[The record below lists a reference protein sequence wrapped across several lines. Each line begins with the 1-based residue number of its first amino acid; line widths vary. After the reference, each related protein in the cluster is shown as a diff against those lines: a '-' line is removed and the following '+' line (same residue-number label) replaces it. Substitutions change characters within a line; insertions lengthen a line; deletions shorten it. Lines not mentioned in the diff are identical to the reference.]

1 MNWQKDSMATKYT
14 FKEAAQTAKRIST
27 FNMGELLMNFIGYK
41 GIPYPGGFLSRM
53 PDKYGADNY
62 AYPGEPLSEKTSSD
76 FGSTL
81 RKRDAQ
87 GRWYFMPVELGNVEI
102 PNAVISIRGKKTI
115 VETAMVGRK
124 GTVKELISV
133 DDYEIRIAGVC
144 LDTDFPER
152 QINALKELYD
162 INESVTLKC
171 ALTDIFLDEE
181 DKVVI
186 RNIDFAEMRGSET
199 AQAFTMELVTDR
211 SFELIM
217 E

>member
-1 MNWQKDSMATKYT
+1 MASKYT
-14 FKEAAQTAKRIST
+14 FKEVGQTAKRIST
-27 FNMGELLMNFIGYK
+27 FNIGELLLNFIGYK
-41 GIPYPGGFLSRM
+41 GVPYPGGFLSRT
-53 PDKYGADNY
+53 PGKYGADEY
-62 AYPGEPLSEKTSSD
+62 SYPGEPASEKTSSD

-87 GRWYFMPVELGNVEI
+87 GRWYFMPVELGGVEL
-102 PNAVISIRGKKTI
+102 PNTVISIRGKKTI

-144 LDTDFPER
+144 LDTDFPDQ

-186 RNIDFAEMRGSET
+186 KSIDFAEMRGCET

>member
-1 MNWQKDSMATKYT
+1 MATKYT
-14 FKEAAQTAKRIST
+14 VKEVAQTFKRVSQ
-27 FNMGELLMNFIGYK
+27 FNLGDMLLNVIGYK
-41 GIPYPGGFLSRM
+41 GLPYPGGFI
-53 PDKYGADNY
+53 PDAPGKYKADGY
-62 AYPGEPLSEKTSSD
+62 EYPGEQASEKTSSY

-81 RKRDAQ
+81 RKKDAQ
-87 GRWYFMPVELGNVEI
+87 GRWYSMPIVLEHKGTEYEI
-102 PNAVISIRGKKTI
+102 PNAVISICGNKRI

-144 LDTDFPER
+144 LDVDFPDQ
-152 QINALKELYD
+152 QINALNELYN

-186 RNIDFAEMRGSET
+186 KSIDFAEMKGCET
-199 AQAFTMELVTDR
+199 AQVFTMELVTDR
-211 SFELIM
+211 SFELIL

>member
-1 MNWQKDSMATKYT
+1 MATKYT
-14 FKEAAQTAKRIST
+14 VKEVAQTFKRVSQ
-27 FNMGELLMNFIGYK
+27 FNLGDMLLNVIGYK
-41 GIPYPGGFLSRM
+41 GLPYPGGFI
-53 PDKYGADNY
+53 PDAPGKYKADGY
-62 AYPGEPLSEKTSSD
+62 EYPGEQASEKTSSD

-81 RKRDAQ
+81 RKKDAQ
-87 GRWYFMPVELGNVEI
+87 GRWYVMPIVLEHKGTEYEI
-102 PNAVISIRGKKTI
+102 PNAVISIRGKKSI

-144 LDTDFPER
+144 LDVDFPDQ
-152 QINALKELYD
+152 QINALNELYN

-186 RNIDFAEMRGSET
+186 KSIDFAEMKGCET
-199 AQAFTMELVTDR
+199 AQVFTMELVTDR
-211 SFELIM
+211 SFELIL

>member
-1 MNWQKDSMATKYT
+1 MATKYT
-14 FKEAAQTAKRIST
+14 VKEVAQTFKRVSR
-27 FNMGELLMNFIGYK
+27 FNLSDMLLSVLGYK
-41 GIPYPGGFLSRM
+41 GLPYPGGFI
-53 PDKYGADNY
+53 PDAPGKYKADGY
-62 AYPGEPLSEKTSSD
+62 EYPGEQASEKTSSD

-81 RKRDAQ
+81 RKKDVQ
-87 GRWYFMPVELGNVEI
+87 GRWYFMPIVLEHKGTEYEI
-102 PNAVISIRGKKTI
+102 PNAVISIRGKKSI

-144 LDTDFPER
+144 LDVDFPDQ
-152 QINALKELYD
+152 QINALNELYN

-186 RNIDFAEMRGSET
+186 KSIDFAEMKGCET
-199 AQAFTMELVTDR
+199 AQVFTMELVTDR
-211 SFELIM
+211 SFELIL

>member
-1 MNWQKDSMATKYT
+1 MATKYT
-14 FKEAAQTAKRIST
+14 VKEVAQTFKRVSQ
-27 FNMGELLMNFIGYK
+27 FNLGDMLLNVIGYK
-41 GIPYPGGFLSRM
+41 GLPYPGGFI
-53 PDKYGADNY
+53 PDTPSKYKADGY
-62 AYPGEPLSEKTSSD
+62 EYPGEQASEKTSSD

-81 RKRDAQ
+81 RKKDAQ
-87 GRWYFMPVELGNVEI
+87 GRWYFMPIVLEHKGTEYEI
-102 PNAVISIRGKKTI
+102 PNAVISIRGKKSI

-144 LDTDFPER
+144 LDVDFPDQ
-152 QINALKELYD
+152 QINSLNDLYN

-186 RNIDFAEMRGSET
+186 KAST
-199 AQAFTMELVTDR
+199 LPK
-211 SFELIM
+211 
-217 E
+217 

>member
-1 MNWQKDSMATKYT
+1 MASKYT
-14 FKEAAQTAKRIST
+14 LKEVGQTAKRIST
-27 FNMGELLMNFIGYK
+27 FNIGELLLNFIGYK
-41 GIPYPGGFLSRM
+41 GVPYPGGFLSRT
-53 PDKYGADNY
+53 PGKYGADEY
-62 AYPGEPLSEKTSSD
+62 AYSGEPASEKTSSD

-81 RKRDAQ
+81 RKKDAQ
-87 GRWYFMPVELGNVEI
+87 GRWYFMPIVLEHKGTEYEI
-102 PNAVISIRGKKTI
+102 PNAVISIRGKKSI

-144 LDTDFPER
+144 LDVDFPDQ
-152 QINALKELYD
+152 QINALNELYN

-186 RNIDFAEMRGSET
+186 KSIDFAEMKGCET
-199 AQAFTMELVTDR
+199 AQVFTMELVTDR

>member
-1 MNWQKDSMATKYT
+1 MATKYT
-14 FKEAAQTAKRIST
+14 VKEVAQTFKRVSQ
-27 FNMGELLMNFIGYK
+27 FSLGDMLLNVIGYK
-41 GIPYPGGFLSRM
+41 GVPYPGGFL
-53 PDKYGADNY
+53 PDAPARYSKD
-62 AYPGEPLSEKTSSD
+62 GEFSYSGEQASEKTSSD

-81 RKRDAQ
+81 RKKDAQ
-87 GRWYFMPVELGNVEI
+87 GRWYFMPVVLEHKGTEYEI
-102 PNAVISIRGKKTI
+102 PNAVISIRGKKSI

-124 GTVKELISV
+124 GTVKELISI

-144 LDTDFPER
+144 LDVDFPDQ
-152 QINALKELYD
+152 QINELGELYN

-186 RNIDFAEMRGSET
+186 KSIDFAEMKGCET
-199 AQAFTMELVTDR
+199 AQVFTMELMTDR
-211 SFELIM
+211 SFELIL

>member
-1 MNWQKDSMATKYT
+1 MVTKYT
-14 FKEAAQTAKRIST
+14 VKEVAKTFKRVSQFSLGD
-27 FNMGELLMNFIGYK
+27 MLMNVIGYK
-41 GIPYPGGFLSRM
+41 GIPYPGGFI
-53 PDKYGADNY
+53 PDAPGKYKGDGYEYSGDA
-62 AYPGEPLSEKTSSD
+62 ASEKTNSD

-81 RKRDAQ
+81 RKKDAG
-87 GRWYFMPVELGNVEI
+87 GRWYFMPVVLEHKGTEYEI
-102 PNAVISIRGKKTI
+102 PNTVISIRGKKTI

-133 DDYEIRIAGVC
+133 DDYDIRIAGVC
-144 LDTDFPER
+144 LDADFPDS
-152 QINALKELYD
+152 QLGDLAELYN

-186 RNIDFAEMRGSET
+186 KSIDFAEMKGCET
-199 AQAFTMELVTDR
+199 AQVFTMELVTDR
-211 SFELIM
+211 SFELIL

>member
-1 MNWQKDSMATKYT
+1 MATKYT
-14 FKEAAQTAKRIST
+14 VKEVAQTFKRVSQ
-27 FNMGELLMNFIGYK
+27 FNLGDMLLNVIGYK
-41 GIPYPGGFLSRM
+41 GLPYPGGFI
-53 PDKYGADNY
+53 PDTPSKYKADGY
-62 AYPGEPLSEKTSSD
+62 EYPGEQASEKASSD

-81 RKRDAQ
+81 RKKDAQ
-87 GRWYFMPVELGNVEI
+87 GRWYFMPIVLEHKGTEYEI
-102 PNAVISIRGKKTI
+102 PNAVISIRGKKSI

-144 LDTDFPER
+144 LDVDFPDQ
-152 QINALKELYD
+152 QINSLNELYN

-186 RNIDFAEMRGSET
+186 KSIDFAEMKGCET
-199 AQAFTMELVTDR
+199 AQVFTMELVTDR
-211 SFELIM
+211 SFELIL

>member
-1 MNWQKDSMATKYT
+1 MATKYT
-14 FKEAAQTAKRIST
+14 VKEVAQTFKRVSQ
-27 FNMGELLMNFIGYK
+27 FNLGDMLLSVIGYK
-41 GIPYPGGFLSRM
+41 GLPYPGGFI
-53 PDKYGADNY
+53 PDGYE
-62 AYPGEPLSEKTSSD
+62 YPGEAASEKTSSD

-81 RKRDAQ
+81 RKKDAQ
-87 GRWYFMPVELGNVEI
+87 GRWYFMPIVLVHKGTEYEI
-102 PNAVISIRGKKTI
+102 PNAIISIRGKKSI

-144 LDTDFPER
+144 LDVDFPDQ
-152 QINALKELYD
+152 QINALNELYN

-186 RNIDFAEMRGSET
+186 KSIDFAEMKGCET
-199 AQAFTMELVTDR
+199 AQVFTMELVTDR
-211 SFELIM
+211 SFELIL

>member
-1 MNWQKDSMATKYT
+1 MATKYT
-14 FKEAAQTAKRIST
+14 VKEVAQTFKRVSQ
-27 FNMGELLMNFIGYK
+27 FNLGDMLLNVIGYK
-41 GIPYPGGFLSRM
+41 GLPYPGGFI
-53 PDKYGADNY
+53 PDAPSKYKADGY
-62 AYPGEPLSEKTSSD
+62 ESPGEQVSEKTRTA

-81 RKRDAQ
+81 RKKDAE
-87 GRWYFMPVELGNVEI
+87 GRWYFMPIVLEHKGTEYEI
-102 PNAVISIRGKKTI
+102 PNAVISIRGKKSI

-144 LDTDFPER
+144 LDVDFPDQ
-152 QINALKELYD
+152 QIGALNELYN

-181 DKVVI
+181 DKVVVKS
-186 RNIDFAEMRGSET
+186 IDFAEMKGCET
-199 AQAFTMELVTDR
+199 AQVFTMELVTDR
-211 SFELIM
+211 SFELIL

>member
-1 MNWQKDSMATKYT
+1 MATKYT
-14 FKEAAQTAKRIST
+14 VKEVAQTFKRVSQ
-27 FNMGELLMNFIGYK
+27 FSLGDMLLNVIGYK
-41 GIPYPGGFLSRM
+41 GIPYPGGFI
-53 PDKYGADNY
+53 PDAPAKYAKDEKFSYFGDEA
-62 AYPGEPLSEKTSSD
+62 SEKTSSD

-81 RKRDAQ
+81 RKKDAQ
-87 GRWYFMPVELGNVEI
+87 GRWYFMPVVLEHKGAEYEI
-102 PNAVISIRGKKTI
+102 PNAVISIRGKKSI

-144 LDTDFPER
+144 LDVDFPDQ
-152 QINALKELYD
+152 QINALNELYN

-186 RNIDFAEMRGSET
+186 KSIDFAEMKGCET
-199 AQAFTMELVTDR
+199 AQVFTMELVTDR
-211 SFELIM
+211 SFELIL

>member
-1 MNWQKDSMATKYT
+1 MATKYT
-14 FKEAAQTAKRIST
+14 VKEVAQTFKRVSR
-27 FNMGELLMNFIGYK
+27 FSLGDMLLNVIGYK
-41 GIPYPGGFLSRM
+41 GLPYPGGFI
-53 PDKYGADNY
+53 PDAPGKYKGDGY
-62 AYPGEPLSEKTSSD
+62 EYPSEQASEKTNSD

-81 RKRDAQ
+81 RKKDAQ
-87 GRWYFMPVELGNVEI
+87 GRWYFMPVVLEHKGTEYEI

-133 DDYEIRIAGVC
+133 DDYDIRIAGVC
-144 LDTDFPER
+144 LDVDFPDS
-152 QINALKELYD
+152 QLGDLAELYN

-186 RNIDFAEMRGSET
+186 KSIDFAEMKGCET
-199 AQAFTMELVTDR
+199 AQVFTMELVTDR
-211 SFELIM
+211 SFELIL

>member
-1 MNWQKDSMATKYT
+1 MATKYT
-14 FKEAAQTAKRIST
+14 VKEVAQTFKRVSQ
-27 FNMGELLMNFIGYK
+27 FNLGDMLLNVIGYK
-41 GIPYPGGFLSRM
+41 GLPYPGGFI
-53 PDKYGADNY
+53 PDAPGKYKADGY
-62 AYPGEPLSEKTSSD
+62 EYPGEQASEKTSSD

-81 RKRDAQ
+81 RKKDAQ
-87 GRWYFMPVELGNVEI
+87 GRWYFMLIALEHKGTEYEI
-102 PNAVISIRGKKTI
+102 PNAVISIRGKKSI

-144 LDTDFPER
+144 LDVDFPDQ
-152 QINALKELYD
+152 QINALNELYN

-186 RNIDFAEMRGSET
+186 KSIDFAEMKGCET
-199 AQAFTMELVTDR
+199 AQVFTMELVTDR
-211 SFELIM
+211 SFELIL

>member
-1 MNWQKDSMATKYT
+1 MATKYT
-14 FKEAAQTAKRIST
+14 VKEVAQTFKRVSQ
-27 FNMGELLMNFIGYK
+27 FNLGDMLLNVIGYK
-41 GIPYPGGFLSRM
+41 GLPYPGGFI
-53 PDKYGADNY
+53 PDVPGKYKADGY
-62 AYPGEPLSEKTSSD
+62 EYPGEQVSEKTSSD

-81 RKRDAQ
+81 RKKDAE
-87 GRWYFMPVELGNVEI
+87 GRWYFMPIVLEHKGTEYEI
-102 PNAVISIRGKKTI
+102 PNAVISIRGKKSI

-144 LDTDFPER
+144 LDVDFPDQ
-152 QINALKELYD
+152 QIGALNELYN

-186 RNIDFAEMRGSET
+186 KSIDFAEMKGCET
-199 AQAFTMELVTDR
+199 AQVFTMELVTDR
-211 SFELIM
+211 SFELIL

>member
-1 MNWQKDSMATKYT
+1 MATKYT
-14 FKEAAQTAKRIST
+14 VKEVAQTFKRVSQ
-27 FNMGELLMNFIGYK
+27 FSLGDMLLNVIGYK
-41 GIPYPGGFLSRM
+41 GVPYPGGFI
-53 PDKYGADNY
+53 PDAPARYSKD
-62 AYPGEPLSEKTSSD
+62 GEFSYSGEQASEKTSSD

-81 RKRDAQ
+81 RKKDAQ
-87 GRWYFMPVELGNVEI
+87 GRWYFMPVVLEHKGTEYEI
-102 PNAVISIRGKKTI
+102 PNAVISIRGKKSI

-124 GTVKELISV
+124 GAVKELISI

-144 LDTDFPER
+144 LDVDFPDQ
-152 QINALKELYD
+152 QINELGELYN

-186 RNIDFAEMRGSET
+186 KSIDFAEMKGCET
-199 AQAFTMELVTDR
+199 AQVFTMELMTDR
-211 SFELIM
+211 SFELIL